1 MIYKVD
7 LPPPHPGIIKYCLE
21 NILGTHLDW
30 AYTWHDQFIA
40 PHIPAGTTPVS
51 SYIHPFLPESLVF
64 KQINI
69 QYKTYFSK
77 PVRPAIVMF
86 TNNSTDHKFASLVP
100 HCDKNRT
107 FSINYIIE
115 QGGAEVTTSF
125 YREGRENPDLSVAE
139 FGYPNQLTL
148 ENVYVCPKNSW
159 SMLNVQQYHGVDNI
173 ESTRIVFMLMS
184 LDNFDRS
191 VEEIYKELEH
201 LTTPLEPINKD

>member
-7 LPPPHPGIIKYCLE
+7 LPPPHPGIIKYCCE
-21 NILGTHLDW
+21 NILGTHLDSNYQW
-30 AYTWHDQFIA
+30 PDQYNAPQIPNGATAVSTFMHVFDPDDFI
-40 PHIPAGTTPVS
+40 
-51 SYIHPFLPESLVF
+51 F
-64 KQINI
+64 KQINK
-69 QYKTYFSK
+69 QYKQYFSK

-86 TNNSTDHKFASLVP
+86 SNRSKDHKFASLVP
-100 HCDKNRT
+100 HCDINRT

-115 QGGAEVTTSF
+115 PGGENVTTSF
-125 YREGRENPDLSVAE
+125 YKEIRANPDISVTE
-139 FGYPNQLTL
+139 FEYPEKLTL

-173 ESTRIVFMLMS
+173 ESTRLVFMLMS